1 MEASGKLS
9 AKKIQKSIRKM
20 SGMIG
25 QSELK
30 SYGGDEILYILVS
43 LIFLANA
50 EEVFEVLSSLRSDDL
65 VRFLPSTMETKGLQ
79 QILAHYASLRPM
91 GIVGRSNEV
100 TAFNVRSMH

>member
-20 SGMIG
+20 SGMMG
-25 QSELK
+25 SHSSDLMVEMK
-30 SYGGDEILYILVS
+30 SYTPVS

-79 QILAHYASLRPM
+79 QILAHYASIRPM
-91 GIVGRSNEV
+91 GIVGRSSEV
-100 TAFNVRSMH
+100 ATFNVRSMH